1 MQHGVRIL
9 LGRLPR
15 DLVLGAQPL
24 TQPLASMAFHGSVG
38 FADRPETE
46 VVRPPNHRTVELR
59 YHHSLVQQDL
69 IPSGHLT
76 IDLCINNAI
85 MGVREGNT
93 YAQTEGER
101 RSVRGPAQAS
111 FGTSGFRPL
120 SERSGSAH
128 PMPCQFG
135 DALAG
140 DSAARWSQGFAGALL
155 SGATAEAGAKAT
167 K

>member
-76 IDLCINNAI
+76 NRLADADHPLL
-85 MGVREGNT
+85 
-93 YAQTEGER
+93 R
-101 RSVRGPAQAS
+101 RNRPNI
-111 FGTSGFRPL
+111 GTSRL
-120 SERSGSAH
+120 RRIAS
-128 PMPCQFG
+128 
-135 DALAG
+135 
-140 DSAARWSQGFAGALL
+140 
-155 SGATAEAGAKAT
+155 T
-167 K
+167 KRVTQKVEP